1 MKNPVP
7 TISII
12 IPTYN
17 EEARIEALLKQLTE
31 LKADEI
37 VVVDGGSS
45 DRTVALASKSARVL
59 HASTGRAVQMNTG
72 ARAAIG
78 DVLLFVHADSLFGPA
93 ALEVLRAAMLDPAV
107 PGGNFNVIF
116 DGRDWVARSFTGIYR
131 WRRKVG
137 IFYGDSAVF
146 CRRAVFE
153 QLNGYRPWP
162 VMEDYE
168 FIRRLWKLGQLA
180 LLDEPVWSSD
190 RRWKKAGLVAT
201 LLSWVWI
208 QGLYSL
214 GVSPHRLAGWYRHV
228 R

>member
-1 MKNPVP
+1 MKNSAPS
-7 TISII
+7 ISII

-17 EEARIEALLKQLTE
+17 EESRIETLLNQLTG
-31 LKADEI
+31 LKPDEI

-59 HASTGRAVQMNTG
+59 HASTGRAVQMNAG

-78 DVLLFVHADSLFGPA
+78 DVLLFVHADSRFGPA
-93 ALEVLRAAMLDPAV
+93 ALDVLRAAMCDPVV
-107 PGGNFNVIF
+107 PGGNFHVIF
-116 DGRDWVARSFTGIYR
+116 EGSDWVARSFTSVYR
-131 WRRKVG
+131 WRRKLG

-153 QLNGYRPWP
+153 QLDGYRPWP
-162 VMEDYE
+162 VMEDYD
-168 FIRRLWKLGQLA
+168 FIRRLWKLGRLA

-190 RRWKKAGLVAT
+190 RRWKKAGLLAT
-201 LLSWVWI
+201 LMSWVWI

-214 GVSPHRLAGWYRHV
+214 GVSPHILAGLYRHV

>member
-1 MKNPVP
+1 MKNSVP
-7 TISII
+7 SISII

-17 EEARIEALLKQLTE
+17 EEARIEALLHQLTQS
-31 LKADEI
+31 KPDEI
-37 VVVDGGSS
+37 IVVDGGSS
-45 DRTVALASKSARVL
+45 DRTAALAAKSARVL
-59 HASTGRAVQMNTG
+59 HAATGRAVQMNAG
-72 ARAAIG
+72 ARAATG
-78 DVLLFVHADSLFGPA
+78 DVLLFVHADSTFGPT
-93 ALEVLRAAMLDPAV
+93 ALDVLRVAMRDPVV

-116 DGRDWVARSFTGIYR
+116 EGSDWVARSFTGIYR

-153 QLNGYRPWP
+153 QLDGYKALP

-168 FIRRLWKLGQLA
+168 FIRRLWKLGRLA

-190 RRWKKAGLVAT
+190 RRWKNAGLLAT